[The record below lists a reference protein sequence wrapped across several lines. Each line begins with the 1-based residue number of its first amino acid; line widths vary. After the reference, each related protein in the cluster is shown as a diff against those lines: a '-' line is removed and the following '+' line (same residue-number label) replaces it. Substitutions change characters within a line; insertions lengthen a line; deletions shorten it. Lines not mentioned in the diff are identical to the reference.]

1 MTRDPINNMPLE
13 KNGSSAEQLL
23 SLLGQKPQIDIKQL
37 WFVLMQRKW
46 WVIVTSFLVT
56 AGSIIYALL
65 YIRPIFEASSTIRIA
80 PSRLYRSVSG
90 VTPGT
95 SQNVNYRALQGRVLS
110 VEFLALLGRRLELDK
125 NEEIKDVVKA
135 AKERAPGIPSDQLMD
150 RMLAKFLKGNL
161 SISTAGAEL
170 FNITARHSQPEMA
183 YYLSKTL
190 TEIFV
195 DESKKSELSG
205 IRGVKEFSD
214 EQLAIYKK
222 KVEDAEEKLK
232 LLHKRI
238 AVRYASSVTGRSDS
252 LGSLNMYELKSKADI
267 AISRRQNLLLKAQSR
282 LPKSIKVTPWEQ
294 IPPLRP
300 VKIQIDNKI
309 EEFKKRVTMQSWQG
323 NYELVMNNE
332 FSLLRMEANRIL
344 QRWIPG
350 QYKSLGRDAY
360 QNIQT
365 YLLGEIDLYIF
376 RAQQSFA
383 EQMLSNFVN
392 VAAAKPEEDFELKK
406 LHAEIEQNRAVYDLF
421 FKHSRGS
428 QIEEA
433 LQNSDMDFKYSIVE
447 QARIPLNAVSGSK
460 KVFVMTAFAL
470 SLGLG
475 IAFVFGLEFID
486 QSIKTVE
493 DVERD
498 LKIPVWGIV
507 PKINTPFSDW
517 HEALRKSRVTAE
529 TEQIARNNKL
539 LRKDRQKTA

>member
-1 MTRDPINNMPLE
+1 
-13 KNGSSAEQLL
+13 
-23 SLLGQKPQIDIKQL
+23 
-37 WFVLMQRKW
+37 
-46 WVIVTSFLVT
+46 
-56 AGSIIYALL
+56 
-65 YIRPIFEASSTIRIA
+65 
-80 PSRLYRSVSG
+80 
-90 VTPGT
+90 
-95 SQNVNYRALQGRVLS
+95 QGRVLS
-110 VEFLALLGRRLELDK
+110 VEFLALLGRRLDLDK
-125 NEEIKDVVKA
+125 NEEIIA
-135 AKERAPGIPSDQLMD
+135 AVESAQERAPGIPSDQLLD
-150 RMLAKFLKGNL
+150 RMLAKFLRGNL

-170 FNITARHSQPEMA
+170 FNLTARHSQPEMA

-222 KVEDAEEKLK
+222 KVEEAEEKLK

-267 AISRRQNLLLKAQSR
+267 AINRRQNLLLKTRARIPQN
-282 LPKSIKVTPWEQ
+282 LQVIPWEQ
-294 IPPLRP
+294 IPQLQT
-300 VKIQIDNKI
+300 VKTQIDDKI

-332 FSLLRMEANRIL
+332 FSLLRMQANRIL
-344 QRWIPG
+344 QRWIPS
-350 QYKSLGRDAY
+350 QYVRLGRDAH

-376 RAQQSFA
+376 RSQQRFA

-460 KVFVMTAFAL
+460 KVFVITAFAL

-475 IAFVFGLEFID
+475 IALVFGLEFID

-493 DVERD
+493 DVEQH
-498 LKIPVWGIV
+498 LKVPVWGIV
-507 PKINTPFSDW
+507 PKINTPFSKW
-517 HEALRKSRVTAE
+517 HDALRSSRVTAE
-529 TEQIARNNKL
+529 TEKISQNNKL
-539 LRKDRQKTA
+539 LRKKPANDGVRCNS